1 MTKYYL
7 DIDEELAAKL
17 KKVEEQDIIEV
28 LTKLAEKE
36 TSSDELAAYD
46 SVPDI
51 MSDNSLSEAEKKRLK
66 LKAERRSDISK
77 R

>member
-1 MTKYYL
+1 MTKYYV
-7 DIDEELAAKL
+7 DINEELAEKL
-17 KKVEEQDIIEV
+17 EQVNDQDIIEV

-36 TSSDELAAYD
+36 TDSDELSAYE

-51 MSDNSLSEAEKKRLK
+51 MSDNSLSESEKKRLK
-66 LKAERRSDISK
+66 LKAERRSNISN

>member
-1 MTKYYL
+1 MTKYYI

-17 KKVEEQDIIEV
+17 KQVDEQDIIEV

-36 TSSDELAAYD
+36 TSSDELAVYD

-51 MSDNSLSEAEKKRLK
+51 LADNSLSEVEKKRLK